1 MQRFFGGLLK
11 LIVLKC
17 SMMRSFSCYQLGHSE
32 DNHKSHAGN
41 RFLAV
46 VHRLAASRSTS
57 ARVTACSLGPVLW
70 GHLDFPHQ
78 LQLRGVITR
87 ALHDVE
93 VIVRKS
99 TATVLHEIAE
109 LVFDSRAVP
118 WLVLM
123 C

>member
-1 MQRFFGGLLK
+1 MLSSQIASPHPARLL
-11 LIVLKC
+11 
-17 SMMRSFSCYQLGHSE
+17 Y
-32 DNHKSHAGN
+32 
-41 RFLAV
+41 
-46 VHRLAASRSTS
+46 AS
-57 ARVTACSLGPVLW
+57 L
-70 GHLDFPHQ
+70 

-109 LVFDSRAVP
+109 LVFDPRAVP

-123 C
+123 CERAMTDPEPQLRAAAMTLT